1 MHPGCQTEEDAT
13 QTGFHSTS
21 GVMVPTG
28 KKGPPPER
36 PEPGNPQSQDMKI
49 ISSCSQ
55 GWRREFYKVI

>member
-28 KKGPPPER
+28 KKGPPRAPR
-36 PEPGNPQSQDMKI
+36 ARQSPEPRHENNQLLLTGLEERI
-49 ISSCSQ
+49 L
-55 GWRREFYKVI
+55 